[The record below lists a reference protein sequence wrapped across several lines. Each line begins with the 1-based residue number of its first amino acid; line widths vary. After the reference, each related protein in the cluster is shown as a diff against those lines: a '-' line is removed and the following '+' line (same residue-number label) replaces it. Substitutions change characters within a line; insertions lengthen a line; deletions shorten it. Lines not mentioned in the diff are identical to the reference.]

1 MKRITLARVAQ
12 AKACFSALG
21 RITTRSQFG
30 GYGLLAD
37 GVMFAVVTEGEMYLR
52 ATHRIES
59 EFRARGMANMIYS
72 KRGAPIVMRY
82 YWVDD
87 DLWRDRNELVC
98 LAWQAMR
105 EANKEAQVKK
115 NSDERLKNL
124 PNIDAA
130 MERLLWRVGICGVYD
145 LRLQGPRRSFL
156 KLFYQQKNLGHKVLL
171 SLAGALA
178 GYHHA
183 ALPKEL
189 RGELINW
196 FDEVIPQAAA
206 ESPPPYRYSSAE

>member
-1 MKRITLARVAQ
+1 MQGRTIARVTQ

-37 GVMFAVVTEGEMYLR
+37 GIMFAVVAEGEMYLR
-52 ATHRIES
+52 ATRSLES
-59 EFRARGMANMIYS
+59 VFRARGMANMVYS

-82 YWVDD
+82 YYVDEA
-87 DLWRDRNELVC
+87 LWQQRQELFA
-98 LAWQAMR
+98 LAWEAMR
-105 EANKEAQVKK
+105 EARREVEVK
-115 NSDERLKNL
+115 NQSHERLKDL

-130 MERLLWRVGICGVYD
+130 LERLLWRTGICGVYD
-145 LRLQGPRRSFL
+145 LRLQGPKETFL
-156 KLFYQQKNLGHKVLL
+156 RLQQEQHRLGQKVLL

-183 ALPKEL
+183 ALPTEL
-189 RGELINW
+189 RAELLAW
-196 FDEVIPQAAA
+196 FNAVIM
-206 ESPPPYRYSSAE
+206 PPTQNSLCPHRYA

>member
-1 MKRITLARVAQ
+1 MQGTTNARVVQ

-30 GYGLLAD
+30 GYGLLVD
-37 GVMFAVVTEGEMYLR
+37 GIMFAVVAEGEMYLR
-52 ATHRIES
+52 ATSSLES
-59 EFRARGMANMIYS
+59 VFRARGMANMVYS

-82 YWVDD
+82 YYVDEA
-87 DLWRDRNELVC
+87 LWQQRQELFA

-105 EANKEAQVKK
+105 EARKEVQVKK
-115 NSDERLKNL
+115 QSHERLKDL

-130 MERLLWRVGICGVYD
+130 LERLLWRSGICGVYE
-145 LRLQGPRRSFL
+145 LRLQGAKETFLRLQREQRR
-156 KLFYQQKNLGHKVLL
+156 LGLKVLL

-183 ALPKEL
+183 ALPTEL
-189 RGELINW
+189 RSELLTW
-196 FDEVIPQAAA
+196 FNAVII
-206 ESPPPYRYSSAE
+206 PPRQDSLCP

>member
-1 MKRITLARVAQ
+1 MQGRTIARVTQ

-37 GVMFAVVTEGEMYLR
+37 GIMFAVVAEGEMYLR
-52 ATHRIES
+52 ATRSLES
-59 EFRARGMANMIYS
+59 VFRARGMANMVYS

-82 YWVDD
+82 YYVDEA
-87 DLWRDRNELVC
+87 LWQQRQELFA
-98 LAWQAMR
+98 LAWEAMR
-105 EANKEAQVKK
+105 EARREVEVK
-115 NSDERLKNL
+115 NQSHERLKDL

-130 MERLLWRVGICGVYD
+130 LERLLWRTGICGVYD
-145 LRLQGPRRSFL
+145 LRLQGPKETFL
-156 KLFYQQKNLGHKVLL
+156 RLQQEQHRLGPKVLL

-183 ALPKEL
+183 ALPTEL
-189 RGELINW
+189 RAELLAW
-196 FDEVIPQAAA
+196 FNAVIM
-206 ESPPPYRYSSAE
+206 PPTQNSLCPHRYA